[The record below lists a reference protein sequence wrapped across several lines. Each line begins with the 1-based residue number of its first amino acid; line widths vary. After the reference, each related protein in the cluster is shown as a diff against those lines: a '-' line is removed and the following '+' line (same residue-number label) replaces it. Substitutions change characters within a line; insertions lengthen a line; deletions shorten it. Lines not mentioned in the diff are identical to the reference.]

1 MQVEAV
7 LLFLGGLGGGE
18 ILVILL
24 IVLLLFGA
32 KKIPNLARSLGSGI
46 REFKDATHGMR
57 QELEKSVMEDE
68 PPANPQT
75 PAREVKPGR
84 AAKKEDE
91 PEDHFNPG
99 NID

>member
-84 AAKKEDE
+84 AAKKDED
-91 PEDHFNPG
+91 PADHFNPG
-99 NID
+99 NND